1 MLSAEKTPVAGLCT
15 PQAKGGEPAT
25 VLDRSGPT
33 RTVGVLATQVWR
45 AWPQDEWEVGK
56 PVISPSDHRATP

>member
-1 MLSAEKTPVAGLCT
+1 MLSAEKPPVAGLCT

-33 RTVGVLATQVWR
+33 CTVGVLATGLEGL
-45 AWPQDEWEVGK
+45 ASG
-56 PVISPSDHRATP
+56 